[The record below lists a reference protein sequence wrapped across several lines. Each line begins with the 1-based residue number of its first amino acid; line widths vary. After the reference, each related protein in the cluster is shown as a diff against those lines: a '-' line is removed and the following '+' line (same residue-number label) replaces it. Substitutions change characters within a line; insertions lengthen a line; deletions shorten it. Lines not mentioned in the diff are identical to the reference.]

1 MLKKLAKAIIKET
14 DPETRRFRIIS
25 PIVANKELLNN
36 RRKLNKRIKAIAA
49 DCGISE
55 KTVSRWIKAYCNE
68 GFKGLVPK
76 YPKVRTDKRLYVS
89 YEALFDEA
97 KLMRMQSPTISVN
110 DIIKCLESRHP
121 ALAEIGVLKRS
132 TLQHHLMKAGYSR
145 RELLNERE
153 KNGRAFFGQYR
164 KAHRLEQVQGDIKE
178 PPKGS
183 CVDDNGNS
191 VVPYVQLWM
200 DNSSRMILSYRIS
213 THQSED
219 IALSSL
225 RQLIETYGIPET
237 ILTDQGSIYRGSS
250 FCHCTHALGITHR
263 RSKPYQPQSKGALE
277 RLNGTVDDLFIP
289 IKGMKNVRF
298 SVLKKLVE
306 QRIFEYNRTKHS
318 ALVFIDENNKEYI
331 LSPQEVFEK
340 DTKVCR
346 LADPQILEYAF
357 KLHQSRRVSK
367 DGLIS
372 FRGKNYVVPSGLAK
386 AGEMV
391 SIIYSLT
398 DHSVELAVCNSEE
411 EIKNGGEEYLFY
423 ELHELEVKPDVNY
436 EEVFRKNHSEEKEAL
451 RKQAANQQIPPNVER
466 LMREISKRENTYQN
480 EEQFQRDILPT
491 ITWVEQDIPNAEQSI
506 YGTVTEQDTKDN
518 TGDSGIKDTS
528 QDDKPDEHNNTE
540 SLYGSGDKGGDN
552 VH

>member
-1 MLKKLAKAIIKET
+1 M
-14 DPETRRFRIIS
+14 
-25 PIVANKELLNN
+25 
-36 RRKLNKRIKAIAA
+36 
-49 DCGISE
+49 G
-55 KTVSRWIKAYCNE
+55 
-68 GFKGLVPK
+68 
-76 YPKVRTDKRLYVS
+76 
-89 YEALFDEA
+89 
-97 KLMRMQSPTISVN
+97 SV
-110 DIIKCLESRHP
+110 
-121 ALAEIGVLKRS
+121 
-132 TLQHHLMKAGYSR
+132 Y
-145 RELLNERE
+145 
-153 KNGRAFFGQYR
+153 
-164 KAHRLEQVQGDIKE
+164 
-178 PPKGS
+178 
-183 CVDDNGNS
+183 
-191 VVPYVQLWM
+191 
-200 DNSSRMILSYRIS
+200 
-213 THQSED
+213 
-219 IALSSL
+219 
-225 RQLIETYGIPET
+225 
-237 ILTDQGSIYRGSS
+237 
-250 FCHCTHALGITHR
+250 
-263 RSKPYQPQSKGALE
+263 
-277 RLNGTVDDLFIP
+277 
-289 IKGMKNVRF
+289 
-298 SVLKKLVE
+298 
-306 QRIFEYNRTKHS
+306 S

-372 FRGKNYVVPSGLAK
+372 FRGKNYVVPGGLAK

-528 QDDKPDEHNNTE
+528 SDDKPDEHNSTE